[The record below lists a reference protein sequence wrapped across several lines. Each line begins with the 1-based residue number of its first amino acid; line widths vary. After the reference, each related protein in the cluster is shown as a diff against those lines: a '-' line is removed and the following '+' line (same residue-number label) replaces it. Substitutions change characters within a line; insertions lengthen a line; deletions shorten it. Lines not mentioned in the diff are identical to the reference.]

1 MPYPARILFLA
12 RSLNYGGSERQLVA
26 LAIGLHQEGQS
37 VAVATFYPGGPFQHS
52 LESAGVS
59 VSSLG
64 KHSRWGLVGFVWRL
78 IRLVRRVRPKILHG
92 YLGTSN
98 ILAVCLKPFCP
109 GMKVIWGVRAS
120 NMELERYGWLDR
132 LLYWIECRLSQCA
145 DVIIVNSHV
154 GLDYAV
160 SHGFPREKMVVIAN
174 GIDTERFYPD
184 RHARARVR
192 EMWGIRAEAYLIGLV
207 GRLDPMKGHMTFV
220 RAAAVLM
227 TQRPDVR
234 FVCVGDG
241 PELYQ
246 RRLVALT
253 EELGLKDRLHWVPAS
268 ENIASLYNAFDIA
281 TSASYYGEGFSNAIG
296 EAMAC
301 GIPCVVTDVGDGK
314 LIVGETGS
322 VVAAGDPKA
331 LALAWKNM
339 LEMGPAERERQG
351 QCARARIVQNF
362 SLARLIKSTSQVFN
376 AVEPLRQ

>member
-1 MPYPARILFLA
+1 
-12 RSLNYGGSERQLVA
+12 
-26 LAIGLHQEGQS
+26 
-37 VAVATFYPGGPFQHS
+37 
-52 LESAGVS
+52 
-59 VSSLG
+59 
-64 KHSRWGLVGFVWRL
+64 
-78 IRLVRRVRPKILHG
+78 
-92 YLGTSN
+92 
-98 ILAVCLKPFCP
+98 
-109 GMKVIWGVRAS
+109 
-120 NMELERYGWLDR
+120 
-132 LLYWIECRLSQCA
+132 
-145 DVIIVNSHV
+145 
-154 GLDYAV
+154 
-160 SHGFPREKMVVIAN
+160 
-174 GIDTERFYPD
+174 
-184 RHARARVR
+184 
-192 EMWGIRAEAYLIGLV
+192 MWGIRAEAYLIGLV

-339 LEMGPAERERQG
+339 LAMETAERERQG

-362 SLARLIKSTSQVFN
+362 SLARLIQSTSQVFN